1 MARTR
6 SSRMMAGPN
15 LMIDKLRRMDLS
27 VAPPTWLPV
36 ILSINALTSLPLSG
50 EGHVRFAVPTLSLPW
65 NPPPEMMLLECQPRV
80 NGRW

>member
-1 MARTR
+1 
-6 SSRMMAGPN
+6 MMAGPN

-36 ILSINALTSLPLSG
+36 ILSIKVLTSLTSCG

-65 NPPPEMMLLECQPRV
+65 KPPRVSMLLECQPRV